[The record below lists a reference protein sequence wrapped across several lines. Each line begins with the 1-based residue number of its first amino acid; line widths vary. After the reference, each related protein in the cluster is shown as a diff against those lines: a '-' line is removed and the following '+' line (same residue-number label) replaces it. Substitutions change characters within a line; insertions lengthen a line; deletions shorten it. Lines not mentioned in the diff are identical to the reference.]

1 MPLERLQ
8 KIIAAAGIASRRKAE
23 ELITQGRVSVNGQT
37 VSELGSKADLEQD
50 HIKVDGKLLRGAER
64 HVYLLLNKP
73 KGYVTTVSDPE
84 GRPTV
89 MDLVKNVGAR
99 IYPVGRL
106 DYSSEGLLLL
116 TNDGELAS
124 HLTRAASHVPKTYL
138 VKTSGRPAPDGLE
151 KLRRGIKIGPKPGPR
166 RAAPM
171 HTAPAQVRLMKDA
184 TNPWYE
190 VTLIEGKNRQIRRMF
205 EEIGHH
211 VEKIKRVRYGPLTLD
226 VHPGEFRELTVKEVS
241 ALRQAKPGQILAP
254 PARDHSKGFKGRDA
268 SLRGEPR
275 RTNVLPSS
283 RKTFSAT
290 PPSRKASSAPLSAR
304 KSFRAA
310 PVSRTASSTPPS
322 ARKPFNVGEHRDK
335 APRQRPGA
343 KGMESHSP
351 SHKRWVKR
359 DTRRAIPKRDS

>member
-1 MPLERLQ
+1 LLLKAQATEPCLLNACKKSLPPLGSHPAE
-8 KIIAAAGIASRRKAE
+8 KAE

-37 VSELGSKADLEQD
+37 VFRTCSKADLEQD

-190 VTLIEGKNRQIRRMF
+190 VTLIGRK
-205 EEIGHH
+205 
-211 VEKIKRVRYGPLTLD
+211 
-226 VHPGEFRELTVKEVS
+226 
-241 ALRQAKPGQILAP
+241 KPAD
-254 PARDHSKGFKGRDA
+254 PAY
-268 SLRGEPR
+268 
-275 RTNVLPSS
+275 V
-283 RKTFSAT
+283 
-290 PPSRKASSAPLSAR
+290 
-304 KSFRAA
+304 
-310 PVSRTASSTPPS
+310 
-322 ARKPFNVGEHRDK
+322 
-335 APRQRPGA
+335 
-343 KGMESHSP
+343 
-351 SHKRWVKR
+351 
-359 DTRRAIPKRDS
+359 